1 MSARARYARV
11 LRTPHVLPLM
21 ASALVARLPIGI
33 DSLAI
38 VLFLRDRT
46 GSYATAGVVS
56 AAFALG
62 SGAGAPLS
70 GRLIDRFGQR
80 GVLVPLALVHTGA
93 LATLVGLALASAP
106 TALLLPAALVA
117 GATIPPISAT
127 LRPLWGPMLHDD
139 QDLLP
144 TAYALDSVMI
154 ELVFVL
160 GPLLTAAATALLS
173 PVAALALAA
182 ALLVGGTVAFA
193 SSPPSRAWRP
203 DPAAGGHGWLG
214 ALRSPGLRT
223 LVAATLP
230 LGFCFGAM
238 EVTLPAFSED
248 MGSRAWAGVLLSVW
262 SFGSATG
269 GIIYGARAGTLPLAR
284 TYVVLAAIL
293 PLTFLPL
300 ALAPSIWAMPA
311 LCLVAGVAI
320 APLLASG
327 NQLVVDVA
335 PPGALT
341 EAYTWPITALVI
353 GLSLGNAVAGVL
365 VESADWRISFLV
377 GAGIAML
384 GSVLAFTRRATLG
397 VGVASPARAA

>member
-1 MSARARYARV
+1 VSARRRYARI
-11 LRTPHVLPLM
+11 LRTAHVLPLM

-38 VLFLRDRT
+38 VLFLRERA
-46 GSYATAGVVS
+46 GSYAAAGVVS

-62 SGAGAPLS
+62 GGAGAPLA
-70 GRLIDRFGQR
+70 GRLVDRFGQGR
-80 GVLVPLALVHTGA
+80 VLVPLALVHAGG
-93 LATLVGLALASAP
+93 LAGLVGLVLLDAPVVVLVPVAVIAGLAL
-106 TALLLPAALVA
+106 
-117 GATIPPISAT
+117 PPISAT
-127 LRPLWGPMLHDD
+127 LRPLWVPMLRDEPE
-139 QDLLP
+139 LLP
-144 TAYALDSVMI
+144 TAYALDSVLI
-154 ELVFVL
+154 EFVFVF
-160 GPLLTAAATALLS
+160 GPLITAAATALLS
-173 PVAALALAA
+173 PAA
-182 ALLVGGTVAFA
+182 ALGVAGALIVGGTVAFA

-203 DPAAGGHGWLG
+203 DPAAAGHGALG

-248 MGSRAWAGVLLSVW
+248 MATRAWAGVLLSVW
-262 SFGSATG
+262 SLGSALG
-269 GIIYGARAGTLPLAR
+269 GIVYGARAGSLALAR
-284 TYVVLAAIL
+284 TYVRLAAVL

-300 ALAPSIWAMPA
+300 AASPSIWVMPA

-327 NQLVVDVA
+327 NQLVGDVA

-353 GLSLGNAVAGVL
+353 GLSAGNAVAGVL
-365 VESADWRISFLV
+365 VEAADWRVSFLV
-377 GAGIAML
+377 GAGCAAI
-384 GSVLAFTRRATLG
+384 GSALAFARRATLG
-397 VGVASPARAA
+397 FAPA

>member
-1 MSARARYARV
+1 MSGRARYARV

-21 ASALVARLPIGI
+21 TAALVARLPIGI

-62 SGAGAPLS
+62 SGVGAPVS
-70 GRLIDRFGQR
+70 GRLIDRFGQGR
-80 GVLVPLALVHTGA
+80 VLVPLSLVHAGA
-93 LATLVGLALASAP
+93 LAGLVGLTLADAP
-106 TALLLPAALVA
+106 TALLVLSAILA
-117 GATIPPISAT
+117 GASIPPISAT
-127 LRPLWGPMLHDD
+127 LRPLWGPMLGHDAE
-139 QDLLP
+139 LLP

-154 ELVFVL
+154 EFVFVF

-182 ALLVGGTVAFA
+182 ALLVAGTVAFA

-203 DPAAGGHGWLG
+203 DPHSAGHGWLG

-248 MGSRAWAGVLLSVW
+248 MASRAWAGVLLSVW
-262 SFGSATG
+262 SFGSAAG
-269 GIIYGARAGTLPLAR
+269 GVAYGARAGTLPLAR

-293 PLTFLPL
+293 PVTFLPL
-300 ALAPSIWAMPA
+300 ALAPSIWVMPV
-311 LCLVAGVAI
+311 LCLLAGVAI

-335 PPGALT
+335 PAGAVT
-341 EAYTWPITALVI
+341 EAYTWPITALVV
-353 GLSLGNAVAGVL
+353 GLSIGNAVAGVL
-365 VESADWRISFLV
+365 VESADWRVSFLV
-377 GAGIAML
+377 GAAIAML
-384 GSVLAFTRRATLG
+384 GSVLAFTRRRTLG
-397 VGVASPARAA
+397 VATAVARA